1 MDEAEKNKILREN
14 NALLNQFLKSQTQ
27 INDEAQTEL
36 RITRDINNEIRDG
49 LKLVSQEKDLKS
61 TIRASLSAINKVAEQ
76 NFKISELDVKNLS
89 TSASIQEKINT
100 LAKDRQNL
108 TIQQKDI
115 GSIINQKIQEGSGLE
130 GKKLENNIQQIAA
143 LKKVQAALAEQVIA
157 SEEYAKN
164 LKMALQFSKD
174 VEKNSG
180 VAKNFKALGGIVDKI
195 PGLSGLG
202 DAFTAGGDAA
212 KTMAARMTRTNAAGK
227 TAYTATQINLAA
239 MSKGMKAF
247 GGIVTKVLL
256 PLAILKGILDFDK
269 QTGQMAKD
277 LNMTYETSTKLNS
290 QFNDIAN
297 TSLTTSINTKALG
310 ETYSHIN
317 KTLGTNVML
326 NKEDLKTFTKLHK
339 TAGLTNEE
347 LMGTMKLTLGT
358 NKSLKDATGEVLAQS
373 KIASLKNG
381 VALNEKEILKDIG
394 KVSAATTL
402 SLGKNPGQIAAAV
415 ATAKSLGMELGKVEA
430 IAGSLLEFESSIES
444 ELEAELLLGRDI
456 NLEKARTFALNNDMA
471 GVAKEIE
478 KQAGSAADFGKMNR
492 IEQDALAKAVGMGR
506 EELAETLFIQDQ
518 LKGATGEQAASR
530 EKALNRRIKEVGL
543 AQAQQELA
551 DKGIETLENQN
562 SVSERIEKVTG
573 KIQDAFMAMAPA
585 VLAIV
590 EPLVQVFE
598 IFTGILGLVGLV
610 GEYSKMAGE
619 YLFGWI
625 PALGIV
631 GTLFKGIAS
640 IGVILAAYMA
650 FQSLS
655 AIPYVGAILG
665 TIAAAAVLAA
675 GFGLL
680 SGIKTGNDVMS
691 PGESGGGYGNRTL
704 FGPEGAIALN
714 NKDTVIAGTNL
725 FPKGNDVMSTG
736 AGEIQMPAPADN
748 SRMEGLLESL
758 VRDQRARPVI
768 ANPGVIQIQ

>member
-1 MDEAEKNKILREN
+1 MDAKENNKILKEN
-14 NALLNQFLKSQTQ
+14 NELLNQFLKSQTQ
-27 INDEAQTEL
+27 ITEESQTEL

-61 TIRASLSAINKVAEQ
+61 SIRSSLTAINKVAEQ
-76 NFKISELDVKNLS
+76 NFKIAELDVKNLM
-89 TSASIQEKINT
+89 TTKSIQEKINT

-108 TIQQKDI
+108 TIQQRDI
-115 GSIINQKIQEGSGLE
+115 GSLINQKIAEGENLE
-130 GKKLENNIQQIAA
+130 GKKLENNKEQIAA
-143 LKKVQAALAEQVIA
+143 LKKVQVALAEQVISSA
-157 SEEYAKN
+157 EYADN
-164 LKMALQFSKD
+164 LRKALQFTKD

-180 VAKNFKALGGIVDKI
+180 VAKNFTALGGIVDKI

-227 TAYTATQINLAA
+227 TAYTASQINIAA
-239 MSKGMKAF
+239 MSKAMKAF

-256 PLAILKGILDFDK
+256 PLALLKAVLDFDK

-277 LNMTYETSTKLNS
+277 LNMSYETSTKLNS
-290 QFNDIAN
+290 QFSDMAN
-297 TSLTTSINTKALG
+297 TSMTTSINTKALG
-310 ETYSHIN
+310 ATYSHIN

-339 TAGLTNEE
+339 TAGLTNDE

-358 NKSLKDATGEVLAQS
+358 NKSLKEATGEVLAQS

-415 ATAKSLGMELGKVEA
+415 ATAKSLGMEMSKVEA

-444 ELEAELLLGRDI
+444 ELEAELLLGKDI
-456 NLEKARTFALNNDMA
+456 NLEKARTFALNNNMA
-471 GVAKEIE
+471 GVAEEIA

-492 IEQDALAKAVGMGR
+492 IEQEALAKAVGMGR

-530 EKALNRRIKEVGL
+530 EKALQKRIQEVGL
-543 AQAQQELA
+543 AKAQQELA
-551 DKGIETLENQN
+551 EKGIDVLENQN
-562 SVSERIEKVTG
+562 SVSERIEKVVG
-573 KIQDAFMAMAPA
+573 KIGDGFMTMAPA
-585 VLAIV
+585 ILAV
-590 EPLVQVFE
+590 VDPLVQVFE
-598 IFTGILGLVGLV
+598 IFTGILGLVGLI
-610 GEYSKMAGE
+610 GEYSKAAGE
-619 YLFGWI
+619 FLFGWI
-625 PALGIV
+625 PNLGIV
-631 GTLFKGIAS
+631 GKLLKGIAS
-640 IGVILAAYMA
+640 IAVLIAAYMA

-655 AIPYVGAILG
+655 AIPYVGAVLG
-665 TIAAAAVLAA
+665 GIAAAAVLAA

-680 SGIKTGNDVMS
+680 SGIKTGDDVMS
-691 PGESGGGYGNRTL
+691 PGENKSGYGTRTL
-704 FGPEGAIALN
+704 MGPEGAIALN

-725 FPKGNDVMSTG
+725 FPKGNDVMSGPEG
-736 AGEIQMPAPADN
+736 AIQMPTPVDN

-768 ANPGVIQIQ
+768 SNPGVVQIQ